1 MRLYNIN
8 VNVNFLRDKDDDAG
22 QNLTVKPTAFM
33 KLYSD
38 GVDVTGGN
46 VKLTDMLTLTM
57 ELDAD
62 YLRKL
67 TFLLDTDH
75 QKF

>member
-1 MRLYNIN
+1 
-8 VNVNFLRDKDDDAG
+8 
-22 QNLTVKPTAFM
+22 M

-67 TFLLDTDH
+67 TFLLDIQITRNFNRENYLH
-75 QKF
+75 FER